1 MKYKHYCVHT
11 LLETCHLSI
20 SSCLLLHTVSVG
32 QHWLSLCLVR
42 PRLIRWRHIH
52 TARGLGLRT
61 MRLTAPSCSTC
72 RRKLALPLDLTPRH
86 TARLTRRSVSRRP
99 ASDHTIHTTHPTHT
113 ASSLSL
119 SLSRA
124 RPLSLV
130 LALTHTH
137 PHTRMHTHPRART
150 QPCLSTRGAIRLARL
165 SSQIPGKLCHTFAR
179 HRTLAVCGMHL
190 RGKGTPR

>member
-1 MKYKHYCVHT
+1 MFPIFALGQALGNLNLLYK
-11 LLETCHLSI
+11 
-20 SSCLLLHTVSVG
+20 SSCFSAASRTASLRPPPTRPARTPRPHSPLH
-32 QHWLSLCLVR
+32 
-42 PRLIRWRHIH
+42 
-52 TARGLGLRT
+52 
-61 MRLTAPSCSTC
+61 AP
-72 RRKLALPLDLTPRH
+72 PLDLTPRH

>member
-1 MKYKHYCVHT
+1 
-11 LLETCHLSI
+11 
-20 SSCLLLHTVSVG
+20 
-32 QHWLSLCLVR
+32 
-42 PRLIRWRHIH
+42 
-52 TARGLGLRT
+52 
-61 MRLTAPSCSTC
+61 MRLTAPSCSTCRRKLALGSLRNRGTYIPSCSTC